1 MQTDSTLQ
9 PKADYARRWS
19 GTQSK
24 PACVLLF
31 IAVAMRD
38 AMRLLRM
45 LALRPAPHSHKEPTM
60 KRTVWKIDRGFPSR
74 EIVRAERYVMVRRKG
89 SIPYVIPE
97 TEWNALPLA
106 PEPVEHNRRHDD
118 ERA

>member
-1 MQTDSTLQ
+1 
-9 PKADYARRWS
+9 
-19 GTQSK
+19 
-24 PACVLLF
+24 
-31 IAVAMRD
+31 
-38 AMRLLRM
+38 
-45 LALRPAPHSHKEPTM
+45 M